1 MGTKKPSILDEV
13 ADSVS
18 PLTQARQFLANLP
31 ADERAEWDALLR
43 AGNIYPL
50 SAVMRVFAKR
60 GIVLDRHACHRIRTE
75 TDGYVPAR

>member
-1 MGTKKPSILDEV
+1 MDTDKPSILDEV
-13 ADSVS
+13 ADMIS

-43 AGNIYPL
+43 AGNIYPA
-50 SAVMRVFAKR
+50 SAVMRVFARR
-60 GIVLDRHACHRIRTE
+60 GIIMDRHTCHKLRSE